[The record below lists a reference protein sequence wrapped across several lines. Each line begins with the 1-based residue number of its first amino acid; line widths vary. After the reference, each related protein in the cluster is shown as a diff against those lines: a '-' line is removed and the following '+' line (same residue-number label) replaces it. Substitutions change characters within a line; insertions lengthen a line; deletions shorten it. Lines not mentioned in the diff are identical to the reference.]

1 MIALAR
7 APSTRLDPRKL
18 PGIEAFLDAQRD
30 QLPLWLPVAFGSGI
44 AAWFALPTATHWIA
58 FLTSALALG
67 AAAFVF
73 APSTRTRRIALIAA
87 TAMTLG
93 CGDAWWRADQLA
105 APVLTRPVVT
115 QVEGKVEGVEVQA
128 AKERV
133 RLSVIPN
140 AGSGLPPRVRVVVDD
155 DKMPGGVSV
164 GDRIAV
170 RARLVGPPTASIPG
184 GYDFSRT
191 AWFQRLGATGKAIG
205 PVARASS
212 GTPGTPGLRERLST
226 HIRAQVEGSA
236 GGIAS
241 AFATGD
247 RGGIAKEDEEAM
259 RASGL
264 THLLSVSGLH
274 ITAVVGA
281 VMFLTLRLLALS
293 PFLARRLNLLAIA
306 AGAGALAAIGYTLLT
321 GAEVPTIRSC
331 VAAVLVVVGLMLG
344 RQAFTLRLVASGA
357 LVILIL
363 WPEALV
369 GPSFQLSFAAIAS
382 IVALHEWTPVKA
394 FFAPHDEGVVGRTL
408 RGVGSLLLTGIAV
421 EVALAPIALYHFHR
435 QGLFGALAN
444 IVAIPLT
451 TFVTMPFEALAIL
464 FDGIGLG
471 APFWWVTAASLD
483 VLLWIARTVAAFPGA
498 VAALPTIPVGAFAI
512 MVASG
517 LWLLLWKGQVR
528 AWSLPVF
535 AGGALWALVTPV
547 PDLLITGDGMH
558 LAVRGDDGRFAI
570 LRPRAGDYVR
580 SVMVE
585 AFGELGELDDL
596 DVLPGAD
603 CSDDVCR
610 VDLRRGSRDW
620 RILGIRSRYLLPPP
634 ALRRDC
640 AQADIVVSERRLP
653 DWCRPRW
660 LKADRTM
667 LARTGGLSIDL
678 SAGRVTSV
686 AQAEGAH
693 PWVLA
698 RRADKVASPRHE
710 RRSLPLPRLDA
721 LPRTSHEPWSRASIK
736 LGR

>member
-7 APSTRLDPRKL
+7 APSTRHRSRKL

-30 QLPLWLPVAFGSGI
+30 QLPLWLPVAFGTGI
-44 AAWFALPTATHWIA
+44 AAWFAFPTEMHWVA
-58 FLTSALALG
+58 FLTIASALGSGALM
-67 AAAFVF
+67 F
-73 APSTRTRRIALIAA
+73 APSTRTRRIVLIAA
-87 TAMTLG
+87 AAMALG
-93 CGDAWWRADQLA
+93 CGDAWWRAERLA
-105 APVLTRPVVT
+105 VPVLSRAIVV
-115 QVEGKVEGVEVQA
+115 QFDARVESVEVQA

-133 RLSVIPN
+133 RLTLVPD
-140 AGSGLPPRVRVVVDD
+140 AASGLSPRVRVAVDD
-155 DKMPGGVSV
+155 DKMPAGVAV

-170 RARLVGPPTASIPG
+170 RARMVGPPTASIPG

-191 AWFQRLGATGKAIG
+191 AWFQQLGATGKAIG
-205 PVARASS
+205 PVVRMS
-212 GTPGTPGLRERLST
+212 GDAGRSPGLRERLTT
-226 HIRAQVEGSA
+226 HIRTQVEGSA
-236 GGIAS
+236 GGIAA

-247 RGGIAKEDEEAM
+247 RGGIAKEDEDAM

-293 PFLARRLNLLAIA
+293 SFLALRLPLLAIA

-331 VAAVLVVVGLMLG
+331 VAAVLIVVGLMLG

-394 FFAPHDEGVVGRTL
+394 FFAPHDEGIVARTL
-408 RGVGSLLLTGIAV
+408 RSIGSLLLTGVAV

-464 FDGIGLG
+464 FDGIGIG
-471 APFWWVTAASLD
+471 APFWWVTQGSLNL
-483 VLLWIARTVAAFPGA
+483 LLWIARTVANLPGA
-498 VAALPTIPVGAFAI
+498 VAALPTIPVGAFAV

-517 LWLLLWKGQVR
+517 LWLLLWKGPVR

-535 AGGALWALVTPV
+535 AGGALWALATPV

-558 LAVRGDDGRFAI
+558 LAVKGDDGRFAI

-596 DVLPGAD
+596 DTLPGAE

-610 VDLRRGSRDW
+610 VGLRRGERDW
-620 RILGIRSRYLLPPP
+620 RILGIRSRYLLPPA

-640 AQADIVVSERRLP
+640 AQADIVVSDRRLP

-667 LARTGGLSIDL
+667 LVRTGGLSIDL
-678 SAGRVTSV
+678 STGGVTSV
-686 AQAEGAH
+686 ADGEGMH
-693 PWVLA
+693 PWVVA
-698 RRADKVASPRHE
+698 RTPTGSNGRAARQPRNS
-710 RRSLPLPRLDA
+710 RGVK
-721 LPRTSHEPWSRASIK
+721 TSSEVGVTQP
-736 LGR
+736 